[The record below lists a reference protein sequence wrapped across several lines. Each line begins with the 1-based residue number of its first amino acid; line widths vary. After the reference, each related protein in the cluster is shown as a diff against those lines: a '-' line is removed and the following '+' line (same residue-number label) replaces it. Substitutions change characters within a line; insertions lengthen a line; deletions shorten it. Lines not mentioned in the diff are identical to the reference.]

1 LIAGTSSPLDVV
13 RDGVERF
20 VSERLGRPV
29 RAERLQ
35 LLAGGASQEAWAV
48 DLVVGAAPGGAGAGE
63 RLELVLRRDLGGVLT
78 LVTLDRPTEF
88 AVIAAAYDAGVPVPQ
103 PFFEPAAIAGKPAFF
118 MQRVAGEAVGR
129 RVVNDP
135 ALARARELLPD
146 QLARALAAIHRV
158 DYRARGLEP
167 RLQRPRP
174 GQSAIAVEL
183 ERLYREL
190 DAVDEPHPVLELALR
205 RLVRDEPAAQTR
217 TTLVHGDFRIGN
229 MLVAGDGLRAVLDWE
244 FAHVGDPYED
254 LGWFCVRAWRFGN
267 DALEAG
273 GIAERETW
281 LRAYERASGERVD
294 RARVAY
300 MELLGNVKWAI
311 GALMQ
316 ARRHLSGIEP
326 SIEFASLGRIC
337 AEMEYEALR
346 LLELREVRGGSQP

>member
-1 LIAGTSSPLDVV
+1 MTADPAPGRETSSPPDAV

-20 VSERLGRPV
+20 VSERLGRAV
-29 RAERLQ
+29 RVERLE
-35 LLAGGASQEAWAV
+35 LLAGGASREAWAV
-48 DLVVGAAPGGAGAGE
+48 DLALGGGASAGE

-88 AVIAAAYDAGVPVPQ
+88 SVISAAYDSGVPVPR
-103 PFFEPAAIAGKPAFF
+103 PYFEPVAVAGKPAFF

-129 RVVNDP
+129 RVASDP
-135 ALARARELLPD
+135 ALARARELLPA
-146 QLARALAAIHRV
+146 QLAEALAAIHRV

-167 RLQRPRP
+167 RLQHPQP
-174 GQSAIAVEL
+174 DQSAVAVEI

-190 DAVDEPHPVLELALR
+190 DAVDEPHPALELALR
-205 RLVRDEPAAQTR
+205 RLVCDEPAPQAR

-229 MLVAGDGLRAVLDWE
+229 VLVGEDGLRAVLDWE
-244 FAHVGDPYED
+244 FAHAGDPYED
-254 LGWFCVRAWRFGN
+254 LAWFCVRAWRFGN

-273 GIAERETW
+273 GIAARETW

-311 GALMQ
+311 GTLMQ
-316 ARRHLSGIEP
+316 ARRHLSGVEP
-326 SIEFASLGRIC
+326 SIEFASLGRLC

-346 LLELREVRGGSQP
+346 LLEARGGSPL

>member
-1 LIAGTSSPLDVV
+1 LIAGPGNTRSPLDAV

-29 RAERLQ
+29 RAEGLQ
-35 LLAGGASQEAWAV
+35 LLAGGASQEAWSV
-48 DLVVGAAPGGAGAGE
+48 DLVSAEPASAE

-78 LVTLDRPTEF
+78 LVTLDRLTEF
-88 AVIAAAYDAGVPVPQ
+88 AVIAAAYEAGVPVPR
-103 PFFEPAAIAGKPAFF
+103 PYFEPGDIAGKPAFF

-135 ALARARELLPD
+135 SLARARELLPE
-146 QLARALAAIHRV
+146 QLANALAAIHRV
-158 DYRARGLEP
+158 DYRARGLGA
-167 RLQRPRP
+167 RLQHPQP

-190 DAVDEPHPVLELALR
+190 DEVEEPHPVLELALR
-205 RLVRDEPAAQTR
+205 RLVRAEPPAQAR
-217 TTLVHGDFRIGN
+217 TTLVHGDYRIGN
-229 MLVAGDGLRAVLDWE
+229 VLVAEDGLRAVLDWE

-273 GIAERETW
+273 GIATRERW
-281 LRAYERASGERVD
+281 LRAYENASGESVD

-311 GALMQ
+311 GTLMQ
-316 ARRHLSGIEP
+316 ARRHLSGVEP

-346 LLELREVRGGSQP
+346 LLEGYEQRHGSQP